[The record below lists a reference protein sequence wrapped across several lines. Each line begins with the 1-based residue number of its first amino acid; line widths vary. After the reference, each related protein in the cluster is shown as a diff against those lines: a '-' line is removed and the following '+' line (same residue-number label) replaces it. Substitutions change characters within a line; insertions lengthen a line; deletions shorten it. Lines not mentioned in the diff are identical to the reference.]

1 MTDTDLTTSRHCAS
15 LNTVSPLFGDRSD
28 SPPPSRSPAASVGT
42 STESNTEETN
52 DTQEE
57 RFELPEDT
65 RESLRKSLLPS
76 SITPRL
82 TALQRL
88 QTAAKT
94 AAVTNELLG
103 LLNDSVIETALLKE
117 HVAPLAK
124 DEGGGGSKKFKAA
137 VECVTLLR
145 KKAPTQTV
153 HPRNAGDY
161 TIIAFVNSA
170 SGGGKGETLYKT
182 LQDHLGE
189 SYVIDL
195 KSCRPGN
202 MPEDTLIQYAADP
215 MVRILACGGDGTC
228 GWIFSSLDKVWL
240 KVLGERSRTSR
251 IHLSKYKDHL
261 PLAIMPLG
269 TGNDLS
275 RQFRWGGKFNESMTQ
290 KSMIQSVQ
298 RGRMTK
304 LDRWRCI
311 IVPFRELGA
320 EEKECIPSILSGSDA
335 VVKEHFIDELLEFRD
350 DVANPKK
357 SRLQTTKSFRVRGPT
372 QIASTQCFDG
382 VFCNYLSLGF
392 DATIAYLFHHE
403 REMHPEKFTSPM
415 KV

>member
-1 MTDTDLTTSRHCAS
+1 
-15 LNTVSPLFGDRSD
+15 LNTAPPLFGESAD
-28 SPPPSRSPAASVGT
+28 SFIPSSSPAASVGS
-42 STESNTEETN
+42 STENNTEDAANTL
-52 DTQEE
+52 EE
-57 RFELPEDT
+57 SFELPQDT

-76 SITPRL
+76 SFTPRL
-82 TALQRL
+82 TALHRL
-88 QTAAKT
+88 QTAVRT
-94 AAVTNELLG
+94 SAVTNELLG
-103 LLNDSVIETALLKE
+103 LLHDSVIETAVLKE
-117 HVAPLAK
+117 YVAPLAE
-124 DEGGGGSKKFKAA
+124 DNGGGGSKKFKAA
-137 VECVTLLR
+137 VKSVTLIR
-145 KKAPTQTV
+145 KKVPTQTV
-153 HPRNAGDY
+153 HPRNAGEY

-240 KVLGERSRTSR
+240 KMLGERSPTSR
-251 IHLSKYKDHL
+251 IHLSKFKDHL

-275 RQFRWGGKFNESMTQ
+275 RQFRWGGKFDESMTQ

-298 RGRMTK
+298 RARMTK

-320 EEKECIPSILSGSDA
+320 EEKECIPSILSGNDA
-335 VVKEHFIDELLEFRD
+335 GMKEHFIEELLGFRD
-350 DVANPKK
+350 EVANPKK
-357 SRLQTTKSFRVRGPT
+357 SRLQTAKSFKGPCPT
-372 QIASTQCFDG
+372 QIASNQCFDG

-403 REMHPEKFTSPM
+403 REMHPEKFTSPI
-415 KV
+415 KVWNCCFFVLHV